1 MIKIEFDFNLEIT
14 IIQADLNESFKDI
27 FDKYLQKTKIKSET
41 VYFSANADALKLEEH
56 QKIKWI
62 KRIKKKIP

>member
-1 MIKIEFDFNLEIT
+1 MIKIEFDFNSEIT

-27 FDKYLQKTKIKSET
+27 VDKYLQKTKIKSET

-56 QKIKWI
+56 
-62 KRIKKKIP
+62 